1 MDNRKQMWSSWAV
14 LLLVALLSIG
24 YVTHGDES
32 VKHSKPALRSRRMV
46 GGTLAPIVPWQAM
59 VFLSDN
65 ILEGGYAGGALI
77 SDRWVLTAGRN
88 LFVRK
93 NREHTQGVSPRTP
106 KVYLGISSRVQA
118 NESTEVAVEKV
129 ILHPN
134 FQAETSWDN
143 DLALIKLKHSVVM
156 SDKITPIPLPESG
169 QDLRDVVVGAIAGWG
184 WGIYLEQVSSL
195 KHHILPLTRAC
206 GSLPRED
213 LRIVEDLMICTGP
226 NIWGNNV
233 CDRDAGGALA
243 VMDKRT
249 GDVYAAGIL
258 SYDKACR
265 QREQAVYMNL
275 QSYLPWIHKVLR
287 GDTEMS
293 VAYRNASMSKMIE
306 WAQ

>member
-1 MDNRKQMWSSWAV
+1 
-14 LLLVALLSIG
+14 
-24 YVTHGDES
+24 
-32 VKHSKPALRSRRMV
+32 
-46 GGTLAPIVPWQAM
+46 
-59 VFLSDN
+59 
-65 ILEGGYAGGALI
+65 
-77 SDRWVLTAGRN
+77 
-88 LFVRK
+88 
-93 NREHTQGVSPRTP
+93 
-106 KVYLGISSRVQA
+106 
-118 NESTEVAVEKV
+118 
-129 ILHPN
+129 
-134 FQAETSWDN
+134 
-143 DLALIKLKHSVVM
+143 M

-206 GSLPRED
+206 ASVYRED
-213 LRIVEDLMICTGP
+213 LRVVEDLMICTGP

-243 VMDKRT
+243 VVDERG

-265 QREQAVYMNL
+265 QREYAVYMNL

-293 VAYRNASMSKMIE
+293 AAYRNASMSKMIE